1 VPLPYRISFPAK
13 ELRVIRGERLYLR
26 SIERDDLARCHD
38 WMNDPDLRATLAQR
52 FPMSLAKEA
61 DWVERATRGQDPS
74 EMLFAICLM
83 QGDRHIGNCGFE
95 AIDRDNGTATFG
107 IFIGEA
113 DCRGQGLGE
122 EAVRTLCRFGF
133 EELRLAKVRLDVY
146 EGNPAIRTYERV
158 GFRREG
164 VLRQEIFRRGGR
176 RDVIRMGLLVDELI
190 PESRGGARARPR
202 AAARAAPPRKGTRR

>member
-1 VPLPYRISFPAK
+1 
-13 ELRVIRGERLYLR
+13 
-26 SIERDDLARCHD
+26 
-38 WMNDPDLRATLAQR
+38 
-52 FPMSLAKEA
+52 
-61 DWVERATRGQDPS
+61 
-74 EMLFAICLM
+74 MLFAICLM

-176 RDVIRMGLLVDELI
+176 LDVIRMGLLVEELV
-190 PESRGGARARPR
+190 PESRTGARLRPR
-202 AAARAAPPRKGTRR
+202 AAARAAPPKKGTRR